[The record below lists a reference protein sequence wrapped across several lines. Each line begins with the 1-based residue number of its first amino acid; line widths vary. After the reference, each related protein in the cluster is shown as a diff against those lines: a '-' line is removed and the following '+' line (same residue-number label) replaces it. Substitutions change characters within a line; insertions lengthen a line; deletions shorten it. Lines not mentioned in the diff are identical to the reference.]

1 MKVRIKEI
9 KFTAVLISITG
20 AAIICPDQNRMLAPV
35 KPGSMF
41 RFNSTTNSG
50 FAGNASRLHKGF
62 AQSFSVFLISTESE
76 ENRYYSY

>member
-9 KFTAVLISITG
+9 KFTAVLIGITG
-20 AAIICPDQNRMLAPV
+20 AVVTYPDQNRMQAPM

-50 FAGNASRLHKGF
+50 CAGNASRLHKGF
-62 AQSFSVFLISTESE
+62 AQSFSVFLISTENE